1 MRWAMAWICFWI
13 GDAAYRCHL
22 NALHQRAMVW
32 SDWWRR
38 RVEVVQGG
46 GQISYILE

>member
-32 SDWWRR
+32 SDWW
-38 RVEVVQGG
+38 QGDTDKG
-46 GQISYILE
+46 PWRPMNEPQ